1 MSMSVVGYVRNGV
14 VVPIAPLPEGARVE
28 ITVNEAEA
36 PAKTQDE
43 LGEQGAAAAPVSMR
57 EFLES
62 LPPGPRAFKTWE
74 EYERH
79 LREEKDAWDC

>member
-1 MSMSVVGYVRNGV
+1 MQAALRIETTVLPGHRLEIS
-14 VVPIAPLPEGARVE
+14 APELPEGAKVE
-28 ITVNEAEA
+28 VIIVLLARPE
-36 PAKTQDE
+36 PRFGSV
-43 LGEQGAAAAPVSMR
+43 L

-79 LREEKDAWDC
+79 LREEKDSWER